1 MEEKNAQFVGAFE
14 DEVEHMIGIEY
25 KDKDDYN
32 TM

>member
-1 MEEKNAQFVGAFE
+1 VGAFE